1 MSRVR
6 VYLLGLFGAAAAAW
20 GFFAIY
26 HQLAHVSFR
35 RKAKNGI
42 PLKGDVFSTKYQKTS
57 PNQSVQLDLSPCVKG
72 ESENRVSVDELKHL
86 IFLLPASNTKTSFEI
101 MRTFVQ
107 FSNYNENIPSFR
119 SAAVLDDLCSL
130 LHLGGDDEFLRSVNV
145 HVLNLFSNLI
155 VDGII
160 REHLK
165 AYVGCFF
172 DAKLSS
178 LCTAELVALL
188 RLLGNF
194 SMMDD
199 ACISV
204 GKYFSEVFEYVA
216 SESNMVR
223 RQAWTVLLN
232 LSCNKHCVDVILE
245 TEAFDGFETGLKK
258 IFSEKN
264 EVILLKSIKFLCNV
278 YQGMRIRNRKQFSRE
293 SILNALLSAK
303 ANLIL
308 QATLF
313 LTQAGSTSE
322 ELADA
327 QRLLLMLEDC

>member
-1 MSRVR
+1 
-6 VYLLGLFGAAAAAW
+6 
-20 GFFAIY
+20 
-26 HQLAHVSFR
+26 
-35 RKAKNGI
+35 
-42 PLKGDVFSTKYQKTS
+42 
-57 PNQSVQLDLSPCVKG
+57 
-72 ESENRVSVDELKHL
+72 
-86 IFLLPASNTKTSFEI
+86 
-101 MRTFVQ
+101 
-107 FSNYNENIPSFR
+107 
-119 SAAVLDDLCSL
+119 LDDLCSL
-130 LHLGGDDEFLRSVNV
+130 LHLGRDDEFLRSVNV

-165 AYVGCFF
+165 AHIGRFF
-172 DAKLSS
+172 DVKLS

-199 ACISV
+199 ACVSV

-216 SESNMVR
+216 SESNVVR

-232 LSCNKHCVDVILE
+232 LSCNKRCVDVILK
-245 TEAFDGFETGLKK
+245 TEAFDGFETGVKG
-258 IFSEKN
+258 IFTEKN

-278 YQGMRIRNRKQFSRE
+278 YQGMRIQNRKPFSRE

-313 LTQAGSTSE
+313 LTQAGSASE
-322 ELADA
+322 EFADA